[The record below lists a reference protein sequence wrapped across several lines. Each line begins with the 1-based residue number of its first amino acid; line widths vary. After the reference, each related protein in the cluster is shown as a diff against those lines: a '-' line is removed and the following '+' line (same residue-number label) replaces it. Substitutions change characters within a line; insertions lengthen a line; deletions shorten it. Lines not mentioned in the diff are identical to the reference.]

1 MAEVGSYYVTVMPNM
16 SQFNSALA
24 KGAKSAG
31 SLIGDIGL
39 GTAIGNALSAGVST
53 FIGSLDRGISRLDT
67 LESFPR
73 IMENVGIDADA
84 SARAIQTLSTM
95 IDGLPTSLDAA
106 AAATQRF
113 ALQNGDVEHSAELF
127 GALNNALLAGGK
139 SAAEQAST
147 LEQVSQAYSKGKPDM
162 IEWRSML
169 TNMGPAMKM
178 VARSWGMSVDDMGEA
193 LRSGDR
199 SMDEFLETLVNLNE
213 TGIDEFASLS
223 EQASVSTGNLGTA
236 IDLIGTRFAASW
248 AMIIDA
254 IGREDIV
261 NAINGFTSGFKGAVE
276 EYVVPA
282 ITTAKEG
289 FEQFVE
295 ASQPIQDAFKELTD
309 QLAEQFVPVFEGVSQ
324 AISDNA
330 PTIDELVGAITGLVE
345 FISDNLQT
353 IETLVGMVLAFEAV
367 AAIVPIF
374 TALSGAFTAIVGV
387 IGGVT
392 TTLAGLAE
400 GFAIVAG
407 GAGTIAEV
415 VALLGGSLVPVLGVV
430 AAVVTAIILNW
441 DAVKGFLVELGAGF
455 VELGTWIDTFFG
467 ATIPNAIDSVLR
479 TVGGY
484 VDSFLGMVGGVV
496 ASVDKFFG
504 QDIPNAID
512 SALRGF
518 GNFVSSVPGMIGQAA
533 SAIRARFQSVLDF
546 VRSIPSRIVGF
557 FSGIGSRISSAIG
570 NIHFPTPHVSWEGT
584 AIPGLSIPK
593 IQWYGAGGFVNGARL
608 IGAGEKG
615 TELIWP
621 SYGAALN
628 KYANAIA
635 QRMPEGAGAE
645 VTNVYLND
653 LRVNDD
659 ERIRADVLNLVTD
672 LGRYSAMNRG

>member
-53 FIGSLDRGISRLDT
+53 FLGSLDRGISRLDT

-330 PTIDELVGAITGLVE
+330 PTIDELVGAITSLVE

-546 VRSIPSRIVGF
+546 VQSIPSRIVGF

-659 ERIRADVLNLVTD
+659 ARIRADVLNLVTD

>member
-53 FIGSLDRGISRLDT
+53 FLGSLDRGISRLDT

-169 TNMGPAMKM
+169 TTMGPAMKM

-276 EYVVPA
+276 DYVVPA
-282 ITTAKEG
+282 ITTAKETFG
-289 FEQFVE
+289 DLVE
-295 ASQPIQDAFKELTD
+295 ASQPIQDAFSDLTSKLAD
-309 QLAEQFVPVFEGVSQ
+309 QFAPAFEGVTQ
-324 AISDNA
+324 ALADNA
-330 PTIDELVGAITGLVE
+330 PTIEDVVGAISGAIQFL
-345 FISDNLQT
+345 SDNIET
-353 IETLVGMVLAFEAV
+353 IETVAIAF
-367 AAIVPIF
+367 AAFSALSALIPIF
-374 TALSGAFTAIVGV
+374 SGIAAAVTWLGGAFA
-387 IGGVT
+387 
-392 TTLAGLAE
+392 TLAGAGSIGAALL
-400 GFAIVAG
+400 GIVATIG
-407 GAGTIAEV
+407 TVPVIIGAVATA
-415 VALLGGSLVPVLGVV
+415 VALL
-430 AAVVTAIILNW
+430 IMNW
-441 DAVKGFLVELGAGF
+441 EAVKGFF
-455 VELGTWIDTFFG
+455 VELGNAFLELGGTFLQVTGWI
-467 ATIPNAIDSVLR
+467 
-479 TVGGY
+479 
-484 VDSFLGMVGGVV
+484 
-496 ASVDKFFG
+496 DKFFG
-504 QDIPNAID
+504 EDVPNAID
-512 SALRGF
+512 SALRTIGGYVQGF
-518 GNFVSSVPGMIGQAA
+518 LDSVGGVIDSIVTFFTMDVPNAVNGAVNAFRNFVSSVPGMIGGAVESIKA
-533 SAIRARFQSVLDF
+533 KFQSVLDF
-546 VRSIPSRIVGF
+546 VKSIPGRIAGF
-557 FSGIGSRISSAIG
+557 FSGLGSRIGNAIG
-570 NIHFPTPHVSWEGT
+570 SIHFPTPHVSWEGT

-608 IGAGEKG
+608 IGAGERG

>member
-53 FIGSLDRGISRLDT
+53 FLGSLDRGISRLDT

-261 NAINGFTSGFKGAVE
+261 NAINGFTGGFKGAVE

-546 VRSIPSRIVGF
+546 VKSIPGRIAGF
-557 FSGIGSRISSAIG
+557 FSGLGSRIGSAIG
-570 NIHFPTPHVSWEGT
+570 SIHFPTPHVSWEGT
-584 AIPGLSIPK
+584 RIPGLSLPK
-593 IQWYGAGGFVNGARL
+593 IQWYAQGGFVNGARL
-608 IGAGEKG
+608 IGVGEKG

-635 QRMPEGAGAE
+635 KRMPNEATSSITN
-645 VTNVYLND
+645 VTNNVY
-653 LRVNDD
+653 
-659 ERIRADVLNLVTD
+659 EREDAYVAAAIFTRSIMAGV
-672 LGRYSAMNRG
+672 GA

>member
-53 FIGSLDRGISRLDT
+53 FLGSLDRGISRLDT

-178 VARSWGMSVDDMGEA
+178 VARSWGLSVDDMGEA

-330 PTIDELVGAITGLVE
+330 PTIDELVGAITSLVE

-546 VRSIPSRIVGF
+546 VQSIPSRIVGF

-659 ERIRADVLNLVTD
+659 ARIRADVLNLVTD